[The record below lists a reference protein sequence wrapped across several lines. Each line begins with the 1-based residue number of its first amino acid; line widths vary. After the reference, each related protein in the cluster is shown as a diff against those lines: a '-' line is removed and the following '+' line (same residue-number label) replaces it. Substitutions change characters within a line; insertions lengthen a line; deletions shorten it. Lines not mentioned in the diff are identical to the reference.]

1 MLLVVATAQ
10 ISAFTGERYEKND
23 LSELLVEQSTAALA
37 VHRLFPRGARNV
49 QQLWAA
55 ARLFIPSPTESLE
68 SFLEA
73 VTRPSVYLNGQ
84 DWADVLTS
92 YCLDAN
98 VVSLLDL
105 GQCDDFL
112 RARQEII
119 ENNLDAFLNRMTEWK
134 FEDTAPLDS
143 FDMDELT
150 ESGE

>member
-1 MLLVVATAQ
+1 M
-10 ISAFTGERYEKND
+10 
-23 LSELLVEQSTAALA
+23 
-37 VHRLFPRGARNV
+37 
-49 QQLWAA
+49 
-55 ARLFIPSPTESLE
+55 
-68 SFLEA
+68 
-73 VTRPSVYLNGQ
+73 
-84 DWADVLTS
+84 LTS

-105 GQCDDFL
+105 GQRDDFL

-119 ENNLDAFLNRMTEWK
+119 ENNLDVFLNRMTEWK